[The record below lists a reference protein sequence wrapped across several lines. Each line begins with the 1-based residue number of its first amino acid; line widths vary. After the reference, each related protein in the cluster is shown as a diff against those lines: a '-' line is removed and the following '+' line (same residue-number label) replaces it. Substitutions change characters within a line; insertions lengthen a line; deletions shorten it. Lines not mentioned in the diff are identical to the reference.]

1 MNHILLGI
9 ILGLLAGG
17 IAAGAMIPLSF
28 PDKRAALSA
37 AFVSRF
43 AIGFLTATTAL
54 PAHPVLVGAGMG
66 LLISI
71 PDALVTKAY
80 VPILVVGAVLGT
92 LCGVAVWLWG

>member
-9 ILGLLAGG
+9 LLGLVAGG
-17 IAAGAMIPLSF
+17 IAVGFMVPLTF

-43 AIGFLTATTAL
+43 AIGFLTSNTSM
-54 PAHPVLVGAGMG
+54 PVNPTIAGLGIG

-80 VPILVVGAVLGT
+80 VPILVMGTILGG
-92 LCGVAVWLWG
+92 LCGGAVWLWG